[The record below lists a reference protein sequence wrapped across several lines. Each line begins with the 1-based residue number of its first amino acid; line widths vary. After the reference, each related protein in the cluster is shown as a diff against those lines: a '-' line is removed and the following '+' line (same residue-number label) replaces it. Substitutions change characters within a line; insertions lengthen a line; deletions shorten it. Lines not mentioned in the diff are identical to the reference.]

1 MRCPQCE
8 GQSLEP
14 VLTQNGVEVDRCP
27 LCGGIWLDRGE
38 LLLFARNPK
47 RIEEEIGQ
55 GWPPKATA
63 SSFKSPK
70 TDQIMLSFSILPH
83 KVRLHACPDTH
94 GIWVEGNEIRNL
106 LASKE
111 FFGLDLD
118 RQLSESSSTALALGL
133 GGAVGLKPLPNLVVR
148 SAGVLLGLYAMLILV
163 LMILAEFTSIP
174 VWKVLVLA
182 VAMLGLQFAL
192 APLAMDKMLR
202 WTQQL
207 RWVGLANLPGPLA
220 SAIQEICRKEGM
232 DVPYLGIIEDGTP
245 NAFTYG
251 HTPSNARLVM
261 TRGILELLEPDE
273 MEAVVAH
280 EIGHAKHWD
289 IAIMTLAQLVPLIF
303 YYLYRTTLRDSRSNR
318 EREAMAQAMG
328 RLMLAWGP
336 WIVYVISQFLVL
348 WLSRTREYL
357 ADRFSGWATQ
367 NPNALASALVKIAY
381 GMAGEG
387 PSRQETH
394 SARSDTLHGVAAL
407 GLFDP
412 KLALSL
418 AIATSV
424 PKARLGHRA
433 GLGGELD
440 PNALKQAMR
449 WDLWNPWA
457 KYYEIQSTHP
467 LVAHRLQHLGEQAIL
482 MGQSPLVLFDL
493 KKPESYWDEFA
504 LDLLMMWLPVV
515 GGLLGLGLAVALGL
529 SAWWWKLLG
538 AFLVGLAI
546 GEGIR
551 LHFQYPRGHFP
562 QMAIASLIK
571 HVKVSAI
578 RPVPCT
584 VKGTIIGRG
593 VPGLI
598 WSEDFVM
605 QDETGI
611 LFLDY
616 EQPSDVWNFYFG
628 LLRGE
633 RYLGKSVT
641 VSGWYRRAPVPYL
654 EIWSLTD
661 RTEVRYCYSWVAKIV
676 LAVIL
681 CVEGIVLLGM

>member
-1 MRCPQCE
+1 
-8 GQSLEP
+8 
-14 VLTQNGVEVDRCP
+14 
-27 LCGGIWLDRGE
+27 
-38 LLLFARNPK
+38 
-47 RIEEEIGQ
+47 
-55 GWPPKATA
+55 
-63 SSFKSPK
+63 
-70 TDQIMLSFSILPH
+70 
-83 KVRLHACPDTH
+83 
-94 GIWVEGNEIRNL
+94 
-106 LASKE
+106 
-111 FFGLDLD
+111 
-118 RQLSESSSTALALGL
+118 
-133 GGAVGLKPLPNLVVR
+133 
-148 SAGVLLGLYAMLILV
+148 
-163 LMILAEFTSIP
+163 
-174 VWKVLVLA
+174 
-182 VAMLGLQFAL
+182 
-192 APLAMDKMLR
+192 
-202 WTQQL
+202 
-207 RWVGLANLPGPLA
+207 
-220 SAIQEICRKEGM
+220 
-232 DVPYLGIIEDGTP
+232 
-245 NAFTYG
+245 
-251 HTPSNARLVM
+251 
-261 TRGILELLEPDE
+261 

-289 IAIMTLAQLVPLIF
+289 MAIMTLAQLVPLIF
-303 YYLYRTTLRDSRSNR
+303 YHLYRAALRMPSGDSKSTSGDSRSNKGQ
-318 EREAMAQAMG
+318 EALG
-328 RLMLAWGP
+328 RLVVALGAL
-336 WIVYVISQFLVL
+336 IVYLISQFLVL

-387 PSRQETH
+387 PPRQKAH
-394 SARSDTLHGVAAL
+394 SARSDTLHGVAPL

-467 LVAHRLQHLGEQAIL
+467 LVAHRLQHLGEQAIF

-504 LDLLMMWLPVV
+504 LDLLMMWMPVV

-538 AFLVGLAI
+538 AFLVGMAI

-616 EQPSDVWNFYFG
+616 EQPLGIWNFFFG
-628 LLRGE
+628 LLRGA
-633 RYLGKSVT
+633 RYLGEPVT

-661 RTEVRYCYSWVAKIV
+661 RKGVRHCYSWLAKIV
-676 LAVIL
+676 WAAIL
-681 CVEGIVLLGM
+681 CVVGLVLLGM